1 MNKKEAKPNI
11 ISDLKQVLSDI
22 ETLVYDTK
30 VESEEVIE
38 NFKEQ
43 AQETLT
49 NAKEK
54 LSVQDFTE
62 KSKALAN
69 TAGDYIYKNPWTAI
83 GVAAGI
89 GFVVGMLAGRSTSSK
104 DSEE

>member
-1 MNKKEAKPNI
+1 MSKKETKPNI

-62 KSKALAN
+62 KSKVIAN
-69 TAGDYIYKNPWTAI
+69 TASDYIYKNPWTAI
-83 GVAAGI
+83 GIAAGV
-89 GFVVGMLAGRSTSSK
+89 GFVVGMLAGRNTSSNNL
-104 DSEE
+104 EE

>member
-1 MNKKEAKPNI
+1 MSKKEAKPNI
-11 ISDLKQVLSDI
+11 ISDLKQVLTDI

-30 VESEEVIE
+30 AESEEVID

-49 NAKEK
+49 AAKEK
-54 LSVQDFTE
+54 LSAQELTD
-62 KSKALAN
+62 KSKELIN

-89 GFVVGMLAGRSTSSK
+89 GFIVGILAGRKSSPQN
-104 DSEE
+104 SEE

>member
-1 MNKKEAKPNI
+1 MNKKESKPNI

-30 VESEEVIE
+30 VESEGVIE
-38 NFKEQ
+38 NLKEQ

-54 LSVQDFTE
+54 LSVENLTE
-62 KSKALAN
+62 KSKVLAN

-83 GVAAGI
+83 GIAAGI
-89 GFVVGMLAGRSTSSK
+89 GFVVGMLAGRSSSSK